1 MKITFYGASSRL
13 LDEKYIK
20 AVEDLGEALA
30 KRGHELVFG
39 GGATGLMGA
48 AVRGVKKAGGRATG
62 IIPEF
67 FKETHFEQLF
77 KDSDEIIW
85 TADMYSRKQLLS
97 SLADGFVIAPGGV
110 GTYDEFF
117 GVLTDKQLLR
127 HRKPIALYN
136 IDGFYDD
143 LVKFIDGA
151 IEKKYINQ
159 NCKELFR
166 VFGGTDG
173 LFEYLE
179 SDDNGLIGKDFKN
192 IQ

>member
-1 MKITFYGASSRL
+1 MRITIYGASSRI

-20 AVEDLGEALA
+20 VVETLGEAVA

-48 AVRGVKKAGGRATG
+48 SVRGVKRAGGRAIG

-67 FKETHFEQLF
+67 FKQTHFEQLF
-77 KDSDEIIW
+77 KESDEIIW
-85 TADMYSRKQLLS
+85 TEDMYSRKRLLAS
-97 SLADGFVIAPGGV
+97 MGDGFIIAPGGV

-127 HRKPIALYN
+127 HRKPIAVYN

-143 LVKFIDGA
+143 LLKFIDGA
-151 IEKKYINQ
+151 IEKKYINL
-159 NCKELFR
+159 NCKDLFR
-166 VFGGTDG
+166 VFNG
-173 LFEYLE
+173 LEGMFEYLE